1 MKAVLT
7 NHRQA
12 PRKVRLAAD
21 LLRGKTVLAAE
32 AELNSLTKKASPI
45 LKKLLASAVANAV
58 NNDKADKNS
67 LYIKEISVDK
77 GIVLK
82 RFFPG
87 AHGKA
92 YPINRKNSHI
102 KIVLGVKDGAS
113 TKVNKVKKVAKKTVK
128 KEKN

>member
-21 LLRGKTVLAAE
+21 LLRGKSVIAAE
-32 AELNSLTKKASPI
+32 AQLNSLPKKASPV
-45 LKKLLASAVANAV
+45 LKKLLASAVANAI
-58 NNDKADKNS
+58 NNNKADKEK
-67 LYIKEISVDK
+67 LFVKEISVDK

-87 AHGKA
+87 AHGRA
-92 YPINRKNSHI
+92 FAIRRKNSHI
-102 KIVLGVKDGAS
+102 KITLGEKSEDK
-113 TKVNKVKKVAKKTVK
+113 KVVKKKKQS
-128 KEKN
+128 